1 MAYQGLFIGLPAATL
16 AGLQTD
22 FTNCLTAIAVA
33 GQSYTISGRQFTRA
47 DLKEVAALLSE
58 VTQAILA
65 QSPSSRVT
73 RTLPN
78 FNCGGV

>member
-1 MAYQGLFIGLPAATL
+1 MAYQGLFVGLPAATL
-16 AGLQTD
+16 AQLQTD
-22 FTNCLTAIAVA
+22 FTSCLTAIAVA

-78 FNCGGV
+78 FNSGGV